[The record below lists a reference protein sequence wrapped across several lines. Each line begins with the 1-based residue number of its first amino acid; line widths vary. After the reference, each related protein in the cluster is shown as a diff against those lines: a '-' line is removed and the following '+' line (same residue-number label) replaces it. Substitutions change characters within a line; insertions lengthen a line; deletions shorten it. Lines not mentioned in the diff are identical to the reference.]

1 MNSEDVSLQKAA
13 EVESGTAQ
21 GRSVLLFG
29 EILADMFPDGSVL
42 GGAPFNVARHLAAF
56 GLNPVL
62 VSRIGNDVLGDE
74 IVAEMTADGMSR
86 AGLQVDARKPT
97 GRVAVHMDDRGHR
110 FEILPDQ
117 AYDFIEA
124 GQACAAAVACGPS
137 MVYFGT
143 LSQRGEE
150 SRRALEAVLDAVT
163 CPRFVDINL
172 REPWYTEES
181 VRFSLRQADIL
192 KLNAEE
198 LMTLGHLLGLASHE
212 PEDRVLALMRDFG
225 IGRVI
230 VTCGEEGAWLV
241 EKGGEWTAT
250 TYENRKIDVLDTV
263 GAGDGFAAVSMLGIL
278 SGWPMHRTLN
288 RAEAFARAICGI
300 RGAVPADDG
309 FYRPFL
315 QEWTP

>member
-1 MNSEDVSLQKAA
+1 MNSEDASLQK
-13 EVESGTAQ
+13 VTKN
-21 GRSVLLFG
+21 RTTPWKTVLLFG

-62 VSRIGNDVLGDE
+62 VSRIGRDALGDE
-74 IVAEMTADGMSR
+74 IVAAMDAGGMSR
-86 AGLQVDARKPT
+86 AGLQIDASRPT

-110 FEILPDQ
+110 FEILPGQ
-117 AYDFIEA
+117 AYDFIDPAQA
-124 GQACAAAVACGPS
+124 GAAARACEPS

-143 LSQRGEE
+143 LSQRGDD
-150 SRRALEAVLDAVT
+150 SRRALETVLDAVQ

-172 REPWYTEES
+172 REPWYTEDA
-181 VRFSLRQADIL
+181 VRFSLRQANVL

-198 LMTLGHLLGLASHE
+198 LMTLGHQLGQTSSE
-212 PEDRVLALMRDFG
+212 PEDRVLALMRDFR

-241 EKGGEWTAT
+241 EEGGEWTAT
-250 TYENRKIDVLDTV
+250 TYENRPVEVVDTV
-263 GAGDGFAAVSMLGIL
+263 GAGDGFAAVCMLGIL
-278 SGWPMHRTLN
+278 SGWPMHGTLN

-300 RGAVPADDG
+300 RGAVPADEI
-309 FYRPFL
+309 FYGPFL
-315 QEWTP
+315 KEWTP